1 MNSPHGFTNMVRS
14 KLEELQLAALRIDLP
29 RHGLIT
35 GDVGTVVLVH
45 GDHEAYEVEFVA
57 ADGRTIA
64 LETLHADQVEPVQG
78 KRILHA
84 REFSGTATKGDHG

>member
-1 MNSPHGFTNMVRS
+1 MAHS
-14 KLEELQLAALRIDLP
+14 KLQELELAALCVDLP
-29 RHGLIT
+29 RYGLIT

-57 ADGRTIA
+57 ADGHTVA
-64 LETLHADQVEPVQG
+64 LETLSADQVEPVSG

-84 REFSGTATKGDHG
+84 RDLAGA